1 MAGVR
6 WEVCAQAWTNVTLNL
21 EALGYPPHG
30 HDVKLEACVEA
41 ERRGPVSFDLEKLRD
56 ALEGFAHS
64 VRYRSVGD
72 IAGGGALED
81 LLEALCS
88 WLEGRLGVR
97 PSRLAARL
105 PWGSVNL
112 RCD

>member
-1 MAGVR
+1 MVGAR
-6 WEVCAQAWTNVTLNL
+6 WEVCAWAWTNVTLNL

-30 HDVKLEACVEA
+30 HDVKLEACVRA
-41 ERRGPVSFDLEKLRD
+41 ERRGPLSYDIEALRG
-56 ALEGFAHS
+56 ALEEFARK
-64 VRYRSVGD
+64 VRYRSVAE

-88 WLEGRLGVR
+88 WLEARLGVR

-105 PWGSVNL
+105 PWGSVGL
-112 RCD
+112 ECV